1 MRIENMSSFLDFI
14 SKIGRLKHDLSR
26 TYYRSRK
33 NLYAIKRSA
42 IPRAIENMQG
52 LNYMSIS
59 ALLAF

>member
-33 NLYAIKRSA
+33 EPVCNQEKCDSEGY
-42 IPRAIENMQG
+42 
-52 LNYMSIS
+52 
-59 ALLAF
+59 